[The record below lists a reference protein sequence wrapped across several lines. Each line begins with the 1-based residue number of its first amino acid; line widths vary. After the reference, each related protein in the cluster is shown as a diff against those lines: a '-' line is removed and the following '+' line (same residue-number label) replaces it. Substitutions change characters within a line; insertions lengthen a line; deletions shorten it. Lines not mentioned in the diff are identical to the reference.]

1 MGIAVGTGLAT
12 YPFQSTDGFWRWI
25 QLCEEGGIDS
35 YWQTDTLVSRE
46 PMLECMTTIAAVA
59 GATKKLKFGMNV
71 ASVGIRDP
79 LLLAKQCA
87 TVDVLSNGRMLPAF
101 GIGNPR
107 SADWRASGAA
117 VKGRGRR
124 TDEGL
129 DVIAALWRGEEITMQ
144 GEFYS
149 YDRVRISP
157 IPIQQPLP
165 LWIGGSSEAAIKR
178 TARIG
183 TGWQAAA
190 ESPQEAGETVAKI
203 LAACAENGR
212 AMDPEHFGI
221 GINFRFGSYEDE
233 PVKTAVERFEKVLNR
248 SGRHTFA
255 AGDAGHILGKIKAY
269 VDQGISKFVLRPLA
283 TGDEDTIAQ
292 TERLVAEVMPE
303 IAAWNAQ
310 RKAAKKKTA

>member
-1 MGIAVGTGLAT
+1 MSALAA
-12 YPFQSTDGFWRWI
+12 
-25 QLCEEGGIDS
+25 
-35 YWQTDTLVSRE
+35 
-46 PMLECMTTIAAVA
+46 MA
-59 GATKKLKFGMNV
+59 GATKRLKFGMNV

-87 TVDVLSNGRMLPAF
+87 TIDVLSQGRMLPAF

-129 DVIAALWRGEEITMQ
+129 DVIAALWRGEEITMD
-144 GEFYS
+144 GEFYQ

-157 IPIQQPLP
+157 TPVQQPLP
-165 LWIGGSSEAAIKR
+165 LWIGGSSEAAIRR
-178 TARIG
+178 TVRIG

-190 ESPQEAGETVAKI
+190 ESPEQAAETVSKILDGCREAG
-203 LAACAENGR
+203 R
-212 AMDPEHFGI
+212 HMDPEHFGI

-233 PVKTAVERFEKVLNR
+233 PVKQAIERFERVLNR

-255 AGDAGHILGKIKAY
+255 AGDAGEILGKVRAY
-269 VDQGISKFVLRPLA
+269 VDAGISKFVLRPLA
-283 TGDEDTIAQ
+283 TGDEDVLQQ
-292 TERLVAEVMPE
+292 TQRLVDEILPE
-303 IAAWNAQ
+303 IARWNQ
-310 RKAAKKKTA
+310 ERKAAKKKTA